1 MKFIIKDNS
10 GGLEAQLIR
19 ILKSKKG
26 EIGDLIVVSV
36 TKAVPNKKVKKGDVL
51 KGIILTTKPGI
62 KRRDGNSLKFNDN
75 SIALLGTDFNPIG
88 TRIFGPIPLEI
99 QHSKK
104 IANIVG
110 LFL

>member
-1 MKFIIKDNS
+1 M
-10 GGLEAQLIR
+10 
-19 ILKSKKG
+19 
-26 EIGDLIVVSV
+26 
-36 TKAVPNKKVKKGDVL
+36 
-51 KGIILTTKPGI
+51 
-62 KRRDGNSLKFNDN
+62 
-75 SIALLGTDFNPIG
+75 IALLGTDFNPIG

>member
-36 TKAVPNKKVKKGDVL
+36 TKAVPNKKG
-51 KGIILTTKPGI
+51 
-62 KRRDGNSLKFNDN
+62 
-75 SIALLGTDFNPIG
+75 
-88 TRIFGPIPLEI
+88 
-99 QHSKK
+99 
-104 IANIVG
+104 
-110 LFL
+110 